1 MRKNPYM
8 ILNIPDNSPDDVVD
22 NAYAS
27 LKQQYS
33 NDMYLEGEA
42 GRTAAKKLTELED
55 AYRDILEIR
64 NAKNNQEN
72 YGSNL
77 GEINELIKQNRLNE
91 AQAKLDSI
99 TEHTGEWHY
108 LQSIIYY
115 KKNWHLESKKQLSMA
130 LQLEPNNP
138 KYKEAYQRLESM
150 TGSSY
155 NQNMGHAPQAEYR
168 STNSGCCSD
177 SESNCCLN
185 LLIADCCCECMGG
198 DLIPCC

>member
-1 MRKNPYM
+1 MRKNPY
-8 ILNIPDNSPDDVVD
+8 IVLKIPDNSPDDAVD
-22 NAYAS
+22 KAYAE
-27 LKQQYS
+27 LKEQYS
-33 NDMYLEGEA
+33 KDMYLEGDA
-42 GRTAAKKLTELED
+42 GRTAAKNLTELEQ
-55 AYRDILEIR
+55 AYSDLLELR
-64 NAKNNQEN
+64 NQRNNTQN

-77 GEINELIKQNRLNE
+77 GEINELIKQNQLNE
-91 AQAKLDSI
+91 AQTKLDAI

-115 KKNWHLESKKQLSMA
+115 KKNWYTESKKQLSMA
-130 LQLEPNNP
+130 LQLEPNNA

-155 NQNMGHAPQAEYR
+155 QQNMGRAPEAEYR
-168 STNSGCCSD
+168 NTNGGCCGD

-185 LLIADCCCECMGG
+185 LLVADCCCECMGG